1 MCRVLLLVLR
11 EGFPMKQSASISPR
25 FGSSFQWSSASEAAE
40 ARPRRPFSTLRRW
53 QIAMLVVCVGLGAG
67 SWVTLPGSVLD
78 LPDAERAALNEIR
91 TGGVE
96 LTQERMR

>member
-1 MCRVLLLVLR
+1 
-11 EGFPMKQSASISPR
+11 
-25 FGSSFQWSSASEAAE
+25 
-40 ARPRRPFSTLRRW
+40 
-53 QIAMLVVCVGLGAG
+53 MLVVCVGLGAG